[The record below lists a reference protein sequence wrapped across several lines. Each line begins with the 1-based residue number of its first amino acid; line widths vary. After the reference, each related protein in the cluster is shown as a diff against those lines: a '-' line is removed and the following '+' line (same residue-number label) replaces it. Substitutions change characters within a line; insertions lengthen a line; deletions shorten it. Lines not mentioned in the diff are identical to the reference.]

1 MAPALPVSLEQI
13 DTLYPCFLL
22 TDANL
27 VLEATGHSVAR
38 LLPEMAAGDSLED
51 WFEFERPIARF
62 DPLEAAHERVNLH
75 MRSRDGRLQLA
86 GQVLAVEQRYL
97 FCLSHSLRGSAT
109 WPALGLVVDDF
120 CNADSSLA
128 ASNAMGIQKALLAD
142 LQELVDKLKAA
153 RDEARAASL
162 AKTTFLSAMSHE
174 IRTPL
179 NGVLGMTQAMI
190 RDARDPQLLSRLDI
204 VRKSGDAALAVL
216 NDLLDIAR
224 IESGRMTLESL
235 EFDLGEVLAGSYSTF
250 TELANSK
257 GISFNLDI
265 SAAAGRYRSD
275 PGRIRQVVYNLLS
288 NAVKFTETGRVRLE
302 ARPLGDGVE
311 ICVSDSGI
319 GISADRL
326 GAVFDAFTQADT
338 TIGRRFGGTGLGLAI
353 TRELIGLLGGE
364 IKVESIEG
372 KGTQFIVRLPIE
384 RVAPAGDEAGS
395 AYQDGAE
402 AAPGELPA
410 GASALRILAAEDNMM
425 NQLVLRTLLEQV
437 GVTPELVA
445 SGREAVAAWEAQPWD
460 IILMDIQMPDLDGL
474 SATRLIRE
482 MERATGRAPT
492 PIIALT
498 ANAMSHQVGEYKQ
511 SGFTAVVA
519 KPIDAEALIET
530 LRACLEALP
539 VD

>member
-1 MAPALPVSLEQI
+1 VSIGQI

-22 TDANL
+22 TDTDL
-27 VLEATGHSVAR
+27 VLESTGHSVAR
-38 LLPEMAAGDSLED
+38 LLPEMAAGDRLED

-62 DPLEAAHERVNLH
+62 DPVEAAHDRVNLH

-97 FCLSHSLRGSAT
+97 FCLGHSLRGSAT
-109 WPALGLVVDDF
+109 WPVLGLVVEDF

-128 ASNAMGIQKALLAD
+128 ASNAMDIQRGLLTD
-142 LQELVDKLKAA
+142 LQDLVDKLKSA
-153 RDEARAASL
+153 RDEARAASE
-162 AKTTFLSAMSHE
+162 AKSAFLSAMSHE

-190 RDARDPQLLSRLDI
+190 RDARDPQLLSRLDV

-224 IESGRMTLESL
+224 IESGRMTLEIL
-235 EFDLGEVLAGSYSTF
+235 EFDLGEVLAGSYAAF

-257 GISFNLDI
+257 GISFGLDI

-275 PGRIRQVVYNLLS
+275 PGRIRQVIYNLLS
-288 NAVKFTETGRVRLE
+288 NAVKFTETGQVRLE
-302 ARPLGDGVE
+302 ARPFSAGVE
-311 ICVSDSGI
+311 IRVSDSGI
-319 GISADRL
+319 GIAPDRL
-326 GAVFDAFTQADT
+326 VTVFDAFTQADS
-338 TIGRRFGGTGLGLAI
+338 TIRRRFGGTGLGLAI
-353 TRELIGLLGGE
+353 TRELIALLGGE
-364 IKVESIEG
+364 ISVESVEG
-372 KGTQFIVRLPIE
+372 KGTQFIVQLPLD
-384 RVAPAGDEAGS
+384 RVQPATDEAGPG
-395 AYQDGAE
+395 YQEE
-402 AAPGELPA
+402 AARGEMPP

-437 GVTPELVA
+437 GISPELVTN
-445 SGREAVAAWEAQPWD
+445 GREAIAAWEAQPWD
-460 IILMDIQMPDLDGL
+460 IILMDIQMPELDGL

-498 ANAMSHQVGEYKQ
+498 ANAMSHQVGEYMQ
-511 SGFTAVVA
+511 AGFTAVVA
-519 KPIDAEALIET
+519 KPIDVEALMET
-530 LRACLEALP
+530 LRKCLEELP
-539 VD
+539 GD